1 MKGICPLEPEDEV
14 LVLPLMDESLKGI
27 EPVSGEV
34 VVLPNMIGTCPVPV
48 PVDARMLGVKLVSPG
63 TEPVGFPVA
72 MDDMSTPVGFDDIPG
87 PCVVEGFLHLQNFLG
102 GLGGVGSYGGTEGS
116 VGGVTTVGMGTGSSV
131 R

>member
-14 LVLPLMDESLKGI
+14 LVLPLMDDSLKGI

-63 TEPVGFPVA
+63 TEPE
-72 MDDMSTPVGFDDIPG
+72 I
-87 PCVVEGFLHLQNFLG
+87 LK
-102 GLGGVGSYGGTEGS
+102 GLFFI
-116 VGGVTTVGMGTGSSV
+116 
-131 R
+131 